1 VKITK
6 SYSLKIFVAILV
18 ITLAFWL
25 AHLARE
31 SSFIQEMVA
40 AYGYLGILV
49 VSFASG
55 FNLLVPIP
63 AVSFLPLYAEAGLS
77 VPVTVTL
84 ITIGVTVAD
93 SVAYLIGRLG
103 REVAAEID
111 HNRVVAFFDRI
122 QIKHKTAPLVVIYL
136 FASLAPLPNEIL
148 VIPLGLMRFRFS
160 TLFPLLLAGNATF
173 NTLTALG
180 LLHIFDFFS

>member
-6 SYSLKIFVAILV
+6 SYFLKIFVAILV

-40 AYGYLGILV
+40 TYGYLGI
-49 VSFASG
+49 
-55 FNLLVPIP
+55 
-63 AVSFLPLYAEAGLS
+63 SFLPLYAEAGLS